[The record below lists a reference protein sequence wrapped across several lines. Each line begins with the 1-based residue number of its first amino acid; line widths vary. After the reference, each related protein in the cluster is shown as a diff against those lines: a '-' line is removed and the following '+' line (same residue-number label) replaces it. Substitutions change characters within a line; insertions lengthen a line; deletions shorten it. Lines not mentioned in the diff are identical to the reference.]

1 MNNMK
6 IIKQIREETNCPLKD
21 ITEILE
27 MFMKYGVVPER
38 QDVVDVIRYKQ
49 IIAKSKNK
57 GKSIEEYV
65 KEIHENKYKGRN

>member
-6 IIKQIREETNCPLKD
+6 FVKQIREETNYPLKD

-27 MFMKYGVVPER
+27 MFMEYGVVPER
-38 QDVVDVIRYKQ
+38 QDIVDVIRYKQ
-49 IIAKSKNK
+49 IVTKSKNK

-65 KEIHENKYKGRN
+65 KEIYENKYKGRD

>member
-6 IIKQIREETNCPLKD
+6 FIKQIREETNCPLKD

-38 QDVVDVIRYKQ
+38 QDIVDVIRYKQ
-49 IIAKSKNK
+49 IIAKSKK
-57 GKSIEEYV
+57 KV
-65 KEIHENKYKGRN
+65 

>member
-1 MNNMK
+1 MNNTK
-6 IIKQIREETNCPLKD
+6 FVKQIREETNCPLKD
-21 ITEILE
+21 TTEILE
-27 MFMKYGVVPER
+27 LFMKYGVVPER
-38 QDVVDVIRYKQ
+38 QDIVDVIRYKQ